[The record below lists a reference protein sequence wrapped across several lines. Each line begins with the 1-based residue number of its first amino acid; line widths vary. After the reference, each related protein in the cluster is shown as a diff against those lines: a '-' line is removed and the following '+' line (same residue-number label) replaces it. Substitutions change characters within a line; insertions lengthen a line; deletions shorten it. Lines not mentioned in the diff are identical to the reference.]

1 MCSKCFLSQKECKCS
16 DNVSYFDVDDSIFDI
31 IKVLNLKGYT
41 TTYCCGGHVNVDQ
54 LVDKFPPNLYIK
66 FTRDAFDSL
75 TNIPDFLEKERS
87 TCIIRYYV
95 NINNHIIWKPNIPKR
110 NQNVEELIT
119 SDVIESCEKD
129 LKQKRSIIALW
140 VNELP
145 YRKVGV

>member
-1 MCSKCFLSQKECKCS
+1 MCSKCFQNQKECKC
-16 DNVSYFDVDDSIFDI
+16 NENTSYFDVDDSIFDI

-41 TTYCCGGHVNVDQ
+41 TTYCCGGHVNIDQ
-54 LVDKFPPNLYIK
+54 LIDKFPPNLYIK
-66 FTRDAFDSL
+66 FTREAFDSL

-87 TCIIRYYV
+87 TCIVRYYV

-110 NQNVEELIT
+110 NQNIEELIT
-119 SDVIESCEKD
+119 PDVIESCEKD
-129 LKQKRSIIALW
+129 LRQKRSIIALW